1 MRTSYFTFWVEIH
14 GRLYLPIQARS
25 DVFSDQVCFS
35 RVQAMHWEFGD
46 VSEQGFVF
54 WLTDLLR
61 KGFLQA
67 MDLKT
72 IYAYGTA
79 WEERS

>member
-1 MRTSYFTFWVEIH
+1 
-14 GRLYLPIQARS
+14 
-25 DVFSDQVCFS
+25 
-35 RVQAMHWEFGD
+35 MHWEFGD
-46 VSEQGFVF
+46 VSEQGFGF

-61 KGFLQA
+61 EGFLRA

-72 IYAYGTA
+72 IYAFGTA

>member
-1 MRTSYFTFWVEIH
+1 
-14 GRLYLPIQARS
+14 
-25 DVFSDQVCFS
+25 
-35 RVQAMHWEFGD
+35 MHWEFGD

-61 KGFLQA
+61 EGFLQA

-72 IYAYGTA
+72 ICAYGTA